1 MKKLLNTLYVTTPE
15 AYLTLEGENVVV
27 RCEGN
32 ELGRMPLHNL
42 EAILSFNYPGASP
55 ALMGAC
61 AERNIDL
68 CFFTPANRFLAR
80 VVGSAHGSLALR
92 RAQYDWAK
100 DTAKCLKAAQYFITG
115 KIFNERWVVERTLR
129 DHEERVD
136 AEKLTSVSARLAG
149 YARDA
154 AACQD
159 MDALRGLEAV
169 AASAYFSVFDDMII
183 GDKRAFT
190 FEGRSRRPPLDR
202 VNALLSFAYSL
213 LAREAASALTGVG
226 LDPYLGFMHADR
238 AGRASLA
245 LDLMEELR
253 APFADRFVLS
263 LINRRMVEA
272 KQFTRKENGAMLM
285 DDSLRK
291 QFLTGW
297 QERKRETITHPYLD
311 EKLPWGLVSHAQAL
325 LLSRWLRGDLDGYPP
340 FLWK

>member
-15 AYLTLEGENVVV
+15 AYLMLEGENVVV
-27 RCEGN
+27 RADGN

-55 ALMGAC
+55 ALMGEC
-61 AERNIDL
+61 AQRNIDL
-68 CFFTPANRFLAR
+68 CFFTPTNRFLAR
-80 VVGSAHGSLALR
+80 VVGSTHGSLALR
-92 RAQYDWAK
+92 RAQYEWSK
-100 DTAKCLKAAQYFITG
+100 DAGKRLKVAQLFITG
-115 KIFNERWVVERTLR
+115 KIYNERWVVERTLR

-136 AEKLTSVSARLAG
+136 AEKLTTVSTRLAG
-149 YARDA
+149 YARNA
-154 AACQD
+154 AVCPD

-183 GDKRAFT
+183 GDKRSFP

-226 LDPYLGFMHADR
+226 LDPYSGFMHADR

-272 KQFTRKENGAMLM
+272 KQFTRKENGAILM
-285 DDSLRK
+285 DDNLRK

-325 LLSRWLRGDLDGYPP
+325 LLSRWLRGDLEGYPP